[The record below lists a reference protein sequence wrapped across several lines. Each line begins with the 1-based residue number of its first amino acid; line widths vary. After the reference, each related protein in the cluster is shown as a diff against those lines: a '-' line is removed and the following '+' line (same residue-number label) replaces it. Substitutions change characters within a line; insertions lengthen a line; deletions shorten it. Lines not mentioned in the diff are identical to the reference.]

1 MSITVTAIVSVT
13 ITVRLVVTLCVNLSC
28 SLYCY
33 CHHHRLC
40 SGHLHCLQRL
50 GLLKTVHIFKST
62 FHHIKYNELVLNA
75 FPKRNVLSCFLK
87 EARLLQDLIG
97 NGNEFQKLGAVLAKA
112 RFLSVG

>member
-13 ITVRLVVTLCVNLSC
+13 ITVRLVVTLCVNLAVLLIVLLLSPSP
-28 SLYCY
+28 SLF
-33 CHHHRLC
+33 RSSSLFTA
-40 SGHLHCLQRL
+40 
-50 GLLKTVHIFKST
+50 LKTMHIFKST

-75 FPKRNVLSCFLK
+75 FPKRNVLICFLK

>member
-13 ITVRLVVTLCVNLSC
+13 ITVGCHSLCQSRCPAHCIVTVTI
-28 SLYCY
+28 
-33 CHHHRLC
+33 
-40 SGHLHCLQRL
+40 
-50 GLLKTVHIFKST
+50 TVSVPVIFTVYSAKNYAHIQST

>member
-13 ITVRLVVTLCVNLSC
+13 FTIGCHSLCQSVLLIVLLLSPSP
-28 SLYCY
+28 SLF
-33 CHHHRLC
+33 RSSSLFTA
-40 SGHLHCLQRL
+40 
-50 GLLKTVHIFKST
+50 LKTMHIFKST